1 MEVTKE
7 LILKVAKN
15 ARLKLTEEEVREFLP
30 QFSEILKSFEQ
41 ISKVN
46 TDNIKPSFH
55 PIEIKNALREDSPKE
70 CISQE
75 EILKNTEHKK
85 NGYFLGPK
93 AL

>member
-70 CISQE
+70 CISQG
-75 EILKNTEHKK
+75 EILKNTVHKK
-85 NGYFLGPK
+85 NGYFLGPR

>member
-1 MEVTKE
+1 MEINKE

-15 ARLKLTEEEVREFLP
+15 ARLNLTEKEIEEFLP
-30 QFSEILKSFEQ
+30 QFQEILKNFEE

-55 PIEIKNALREDSPKE
+55 PIEIKNALRQDKEKE
-70 CISQE
+70 CIPQE
-75 EILKNTEHKK
+75 EILKNSKHKK
-85 NGYFLGPK
+85 DGYFLGPK